1 MRSGGISDWK
11 LKPIPVVLDDGH
23 VSPEEAKIRDTIR
36 LYITSD
42 DEEEEALSTLT
53 GHIWD
58 EDDPEWEQVHEAE
71 DESVCPDS
79 PIVLV
84 NEGGKLV
91 RVYPYWKWK
100 SHVEDYEFVPI
111 KRAFECRD
119 EAKLEGTYSSDDEGD
134 DDSTV
139 ESLKK
144 GSGRIPK
151 YEFVFELED
160 MPTSEVNSNR
170 EEDSLALQLEEL
182 ENIHGE
188 HLNSAADDDE
198 VPALLSGQS
207 MSSDDS
213 VGSGSGREAIWQR
226 FGREA
231 IYRWSWSYV

>member
-1 MRSGGISDWK
+1 M
-11 LKPIPVVLDDGH
+11 
-23 VSPEEAKIRDTIR
+23 
-36 LYITSD
+36 
-42 DEEEEALSTLT
+42 
-53 GHIWD
+53 
-58 EDDPEWEQVHEAE
+58 
-71 DESVCPDS
+71 
-79 PIVLV
+79 
-84 NEGGKLV
+84 

-100 SHVEDYEFVPI
+100 FHVEDYEFIPI
-111 KRAFECRD
+111 KRTFECRD
-119 EAKLEGTYSSDDEGD
+119 EAKLEETYSSDDEGD

-170 EEDSLALQLEEL
+170 VEDSLALQLEEL

-213 VGSGSGREAIWQR
+213 MDQEGRQFGRDLEGRQFTEGVGVMFEKEDRREATRLEVQ
-226 FGREA
+226 
-231 IYRWSWSYV
+231 SMP